1 MRCGLSSFL
10 VVTVVVRTAAQP
22 PSSRDRSKQ
31 RSSRQSR
38 GSWSD
43 YDKGLLRM
51 LVVFVL
57 CGMIGD
63 TVV

>member
-1 MRCGLSSFL
+1 M
-10 VVTVVVRTAAQP
+10 VTVVVRTAAQP